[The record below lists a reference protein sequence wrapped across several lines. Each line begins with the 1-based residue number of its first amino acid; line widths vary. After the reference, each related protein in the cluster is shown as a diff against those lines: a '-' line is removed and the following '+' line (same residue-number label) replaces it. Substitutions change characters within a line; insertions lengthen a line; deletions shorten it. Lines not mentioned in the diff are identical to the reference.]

1 MIKGVIFDFNGTMI
15 FDKDFHDKAWR
26 MFLENRIQKSVS
38 DEEFQ
43 EHVYGRSAQDI
54 LSYFLKKEI
63 SGAESILIEEEKEK
77 IYRELCLQSPDFHLA
92 DGLPDFLDFIKE
104 REMPFTIATASAL
117 KNMQFFFENLHLDRW
132 FSLDGVIYNDG
143 SFPGKPAPDIFL
155 KAADLLNLNVKEC
168 AVFED
173 AKSGIQAAWNA
184 GAGMIVGVSS
194 MLSEHTLLS
203 FGVDKVIKNYVS
215 IQLFD

>member
-117 KNMQFFFENLHLDRW
+117 KNMQFFL
-132 FSLDGVIYNDG
+132 
-143 SFPGKPAPDIFL
+143 
-155 KAADLLNLNVKEC
+155 
-168 AVFED
+168 
-173 AKSGIQAAWNA
+173 
-184 GAGMIVGVSS
+184 
-194 MLSEHTLLS
+194 
-203 FGVDKVIKNYVS
+203 
-215 IQLFD
+215 